1 MSTSVGNGSDGAP
14 ALQIRPDDLSGPQIR
29 AMLEEH
35 LQHMRSIGPPES
47 VHALELDELRA
58 PDLSFWCAW
67 RGEQLAGCG
76 ALKRLDAGHA
86 EIKSMRTAA
95 AARRSGVAA
104 AMLAH
109 LIEQAKARG
118 LRQLSLETG
127 SMIEFEP
134 ARQLYQRFG
143 FVDCEPFADYLPDP
157 ASVFMTLRL

>member
-143 FVDCEPFADYLPDP
+143 FDYCEPFADYLPDP